1 MENVLTAG
9 MLDSAPGKEKEKII
23 LSVCDSSGHFDTF
36 CGHGNNSDQI
46 KKQLNFF
53 LKKSKTKKKI
63 ILAFNGFNKCNG
75 NKHY

>member
-9 MLDSAPGKEKEKII
+9 MLDSAPGKEKEMII
-23 LSVCDSSGHFDTF
+23 LSVCDSPGHFDTF

-46 KKQLNFF
+46 KKKKLQFF
-53 LKKSKTKKKI
+53 LKKSKTKKI

>member
-9 MLDSAPGKEKEKII
+9 MLDSAPEKEKDYFISMWLSGCTLTHFVAMATI
-23 LSVCDSSGHFDTF
+23 LT
-36 CGHGNNSDQI
+36 
-46 KKQLNFF
+46 KQTN
-53 LKKSKTKKKI
+53 KKI